1 MGTRLFQY
9 VGAVLMPQPGRRDQK
24 VGNKPKL
31 AKKAKKVKSE
41 QQVIWH
47 LQAVARSKKF
57 NQDASDFREKARRRM
72 NSLSP
77 PEGAKY
83 MAKIMTDNPVSRRW
97 QVSPQLVMVDE
108 GTLGDP
114 SGWHQWGWRP
124 WQDFVRDAV
133 SGHFIT
139 VTLPLTLPRETVLQL
154 VSDIYD
160 FYSLPQEGKRSK
172 TFTVNPWEVWDRHEE
187 RGESLLKIAKDLFKV
202 SGNPNYSDPVKNAQ
216 KSISRA
222 YKKAQIYIQTV
233 EENAGR

>member
-1 MGTRLFQY
+1 MECVKGP
-9 VGAVLMPQPGRRDQK
+9 LMPKPGRRNRK
-24 VGNKPKL
+24 ICKEPKR
-31 AKKAKKVKSE
+31 AKKVKKAKSE

-47 LQAVARSKKF
+47 LQAVVRSKKF
-57 NQDASDFREKARRRM
+57 NQDASDFREKARRRI

-83 MAKIMTDNPVSRRW
+83 MAEIMTDNPVSRRW
-97 QVSPQLVMVDE
+97 QVLPQLVLVDE

-114 SGWHQWGWRP
+114 SRWHQWGWRP

-133 SGHFIT
+133 SGHFVT

-160 FYSLPQEGKRSK
+160 FYSLPQKGKRSK
-172 TFTVNPWEVWDRHEE
+172 TFAVNPWEVWDRHEK
-187 RGESLLKIAKDLFKV
+187 RGEQLLEIAKNLFMV
-202 SGNPNYSDPVKNAQ
+202 SGNPTYSDPVNKAK
-216 KSISRA
+216 KSVARA